1 MMIKFISN
9 KQYKILKYR
18 ITNFIE
24 NKNINAYQVK

>member
-18 ITNFIE
+18 ITYYIE
-24 NKNINAYQVK
+24 NKNVNV

>member
-1 MMIKFISN
+1 MMIKYISN

-18 ITNFIE
+18 ITYFIE